1 MKRRCRDEITNE
13 DRAPCCQAS
22 NFPYTIPIFERCLVE
37 AIGDLY
43 ATPTDFWRPGI
54 AGRELHSH
62 LHTQLPLI
70 KQENCYSCAH
80 ISWHELVLAG
90 NQGNHQKLVPFINFD

>member
-54 AGRELHSH
+54 AGRELLHSH
-62 LHTQLPLI
+62 LHTHTHTQLTLI
-70 KQENCYSCAH
+70 KQEKCYKNSNTC
-80 ISWHELVLAG
+80 V
-90 NQGNHQKLVPFINFD
+90 K